1 MKVNGHRLRQRINE
15 CESVKAVLSAKFTD
29 AKSKFPDEEKAA
41 LTTIASQFEAC
52 DIRIARLQDI
62 QSRYNLHV
70 TVTVHGQTFSLREAV
85 ARLGGA
91 GRLEKMWRSIAT
103 PSRDRYS
110 YGASDTRDPNQ
121 LVSRPTMEAD
131 EALEY
136 LKRASRFASDLRSA
150 IANANT
156 IEIDVLDLPGIT
168 FDVSTLD

>member
-15 CESVKAVLSAKFTD
+15 AESVKAVLSAKFTD
-29 AKSKFPDEEKAA
+29 SKSKFPDEEKPD
-41 LTTIASQFEAC
+41 LVDVASQFEAT

-62 QSRYNLHV
+62 QTRYNLHV
-70 TVTVHGQTFSLREAV
+70 TVTVGGQTFSLREAV

-103 PSRDRYS
+103 PSTRDRYS
-110 YGASDTRDPNQ
+110 YSADTRDPNQ
-121 LVSRPTMEAD
+121 LVSRPTMSAD
-131 EALEY
+131 DALAH
-136 LKRASRFASDLRSA
+136 LKRTSRFASDLRAA

-156 IEIDVLDLPGIT
+156 TEIDARDLPGVV

>member
-41 LTTIASQFEAC
+41 LTDIARQFEAC

-62 QSRYNLHV
+62 QTRYNLHV
-70 TVTVHGQTFSLREAV
+70 MVTVHGQTFSLREAV

-91 GRLEKMWRSIAT
+91 GRLEKMWRSVAT
-103 PSRDRYS
+103 PSARDRYS
-110 YGASDTRDPNQ
+110 YNSDTRDPNQ
-121 LVSRPTMEAD
+121 IVSAPTMNSD
-131 EALEY
+131 DALDY

-156 IEIDVLDLPGIT
+156 IEIDVRDLPGVT
-168 FDVSTLD
+168 FDLSTLD